1 MSLFTRWTREE
12 SCAYHKSKILMFEL
26 VFSSFNAIFVS
37 LKVLMHIYQP
47 NARVQAFLTEAA
59 FRGQNDD
66 I

>member
-1 MSLFTRWTREE
+1 
-12 SCAYHKSKILMFEL
+12 MFEL

>member
-1 MSLFTRWTREE
+1 
-12 SCAYHKSKILMFEL
+12 MFEL

-47 NARVQAFLTEAA
+47 NAGVQAFLLLPTEAA

>member
-1 MSLFTRWTREE
+1 
-12 SCAYHKSKILMFEL
+12 MFEL

-47 NARVQAFLTEAA
+47 NARVQAFLLLPTEAA
-59 FRGQNDD
+59 FRGQNND

>member
-1 MSLFTRWTREE
+1 
-12 SCAYHKSKILMFEL
+12 MFEL

-59 FRGQNDD
+59 FQGQNDD

>member
-1 MSLFTRWTREE
+1 ML
-12 SCAYHKSKILMFEL
+12 KNVMFEL
-26 VFSSFNAIFVS
+26 VFCSFNAIFVI

-47 NARVQAFLTEAA
+47 NTQVQAFLLLPTEAA